1 MIEDQRD
8 TRERLLDAAERLF
21 ADHGYDAVPVR
32 DIATAANVNV
42 AAINYH
48 FHGKDRLYQ
57 EVLRR
62 VITAKRDR
70 NLAALDAA
78 HARGGND
85 LESIIGTFFRTHFE
99 DTLKSEAGRNF
110 LKLFVREMHH
120 GSPEGLQAFQ
130 ELLQP
135 MWERVGR
142 AVLASLPE
150 ADPAL
155 VPLIVG
161 SLHGQLIH
169 FTMRWHTQR
178 DDQRDDQGDSGV
190 PQTMR
195 RFFPPLAEDVDRYID
210 LAVDHITRFSVAG
223 ILAVATHHSG
233 EETS

>member
-1 MIEDQRD
+1 MPEDHRD

-32 DIATAANVNV
+32 DIATAADVNV

-78 HARGGND
+78 HVRDGND
-85 LESIIGTFFRTHFE
+85 LESIIRAFFRIHFE

-120 GSPEGLQAFQ
+120 GSPAGLQTFH

-142 AVLASLPE
+142 AVLASLPA

-169 FTMRWHTQR
+169 FTMRWHTHQ
-178 DDQRDDQGDSGV
+178 DDLCEVGV

-195 RFFPPLAEDVDRYID
+195 RLFPPLAEDVDQYID
-210 LAVDHITRFSVAG
+210 LAVEHITRFSVAG
-223 ILAVATHHSG
+223 ILAVAAHRPG
-233 EETS
+233 EEPS